1 MTLSFGRESQAHGRR
16 SHLWD
21 QGVEHLQSHQYH
33 HRGDRG
39 RSIHSRTASQSDSRR
54 YPQSCRCRKSAYH
67 IFLKD
72 DGSRAEESDSRD
84 NLRGHPRRIFQ
95 IYAKSVLRNDAEE
108 GTAQRD
114 EKMRAE
120 PRILGTEF
128 PFYSDDSAQ
137 QQGDEKSKRY
147 FQSHIHLLSYF

>member
-1 MTLSFGRESQAHGRR
+1 MMVPAPRN
-16 SHLWD
+16 
-21 QGVEHLQSHQYH
+21 
-33 HRGDRG
+33 
-39 RSIHSRTASQSDSRR
+39 
-54 YPQSCRCRKSAYH
+54 P
-67 IFLKD
+67 
-72 DGSRAEESDSRD
+72 

-114 EKMRAE
+114 EKMRTE
-120 PRILGTEF
+120 PRIFGTEF

-137 QQGDEKSKRY
+137 QQSDEKSKRY